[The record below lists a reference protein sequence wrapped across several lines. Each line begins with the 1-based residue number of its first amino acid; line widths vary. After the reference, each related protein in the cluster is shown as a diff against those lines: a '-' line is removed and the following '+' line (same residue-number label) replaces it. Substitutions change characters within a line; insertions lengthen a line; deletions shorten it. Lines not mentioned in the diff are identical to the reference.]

1 MSIRPID
8 MQISIAA
15 MTQNNQAHQ
24 QVNQA
29 GANAHAQV
37 ASIKKDQVQS
47 KETVKDPKDSRKIKS
62 VKEDEDDKQKQKKNK
77 NKNQSNEDDEEL
89 TEEEKREKELKE
101 KRKKNFVYRLGY
113 NGKLELRPE
122 DTEGENEGSGHIDLK
137 A

>member
-15 MTQNNQAHQ
+15 MNQNNQAHQ

-29 GANAHAQV
+29 GANAHASV

-47 KETVKDPKDSRKIKS
+47 KETVRDPKDSRKIKS
-62 VKEDEDDKQKQKKNK
+62 VKEDEDDKKKQNKKSKHEDN
-77 NKNQSNEDDEEL
+77 DDEEL
-89 TEEEKREKELKE
+89 TEEEKKEKELQE

-122 DTEGENEGSGHIDLK
+122 DTEAENEGAGHIDLK

>member
-15 MTQNNQAHQ
+15 MNANNTAHQ

-29 GANAHAQV
+29 GVNAHNQV
-37 ASIKKDQVQS
+37 ANIKKDQLQN

-62 VKEDEDDKQKQKKNK
+62 VKENDDDKQKQKKQNQK
-77 NKNQSNEDDEEL
+77 NDKEKDDEEL
-89 TEEEKREKELKE
+89 TEEEKKEKELKE